1 MSTRL
6 TYCVS
11 EELWVEAFRKL
22 EERILKLST
31 LLKCGTTVKYGDG
44 VQSAP
49 CTSELW
55 RTYIRTEHDEYTC
68 YFRHWFRKIDDKP
81 VLCRFS
87 HTALMPLV
95 RSCVWQTLLAE
106 FITGKLAGR
115 DAVRRRVEEEL
126 EHYSNLKSSEVRRQ
140 CGMLAQDFFG
150 LIKNH
155 LNSSEKP
162 LNRAGLG
169 SAEKMVIDLPGMS
182 YKSSRRGWSNR
193 TLRKTI
199 VQRIIDAGIGE
210 LPNRKEQEAFIW
222 KWVSVY
228 GELKQTAPKAIL
240 KALSSYYDSETGEV
254 LMKPWSKE
262 ELSEIRREARNRGV
276 AAKLLERATE
286 ISEKMSKGEK
296 LTPVEKVFKSK
307 HKNLFEP
314 VNSSGT
320 QQNQGSSE
328 VSEQNAICNRKQ
340 DIQKEFC
347 SETHQQKAEDSKRS
361 IYPLSKSSSETGLI
375 RNPRS
380 RK

>member
-11 EELWVEAFRKL
+11 EELWIKSVQKL
-22 EERILKLST
+22 EERISNLSKL
-31 LLKCGTTVKYGDG
+31 LRFCGTDVKHGDG
-44 VQSAP
+44 VKSAP

-55 RTYIRTEHDEYTC
+55 REQIGVEHDEYTC

-87 HTALMPLV
+87 HNALMPLV

-115 DAVRRRVEEEL
+115 DAVRTRVENEL
-126 EHYSNLKSSEVRRQ
+126 EHYSNLKSSELRQ
-140 CGMLAQDFFG
+140 KCGMLAQDFFG
-150 LIKNH
+150 LVKNH
-155 LNSSEKP
+155 LNSKDKP

-169 SAEKMVIDLPGMS
+169 GAEKMVINLPGMD
-182 YKSSRRGWSNR
+182 YRNARKGWSNR
-193 TLRKTI
+193 NLRRTL
-199 VQRIIDAGIGE
+199 VQRIVDSGIGD
-210 LPNRKEQEAFIW
+210 LPTRKEQEAFVW
-222 KWVSVY
+222 KWLSVY
-228 GELKQTAPKAIL
+228 GELKQTAPKAIM
-240 KALSSYYDSETGEV
+240 KALLSYYDGETGE
-254 LMKPWSKE
+254 LLIKPWSKE
-262 ELSEIRREARNRGV
+262 ELSEIRREARSKGCVNR
-276 AAKLLERATE
+276 LLERAAS

-296 LTPVEKVFKSK
+296 LTNAEKFFKFHHKELFEDVGNQEITSKSK
-307 HKNLFEP
+307 KS
-314 VNSSGT
+314 VA
-320 QQNQGSSE
+320 
-328 VSEQNAICNRKQ
+328 EQMSICKKKT

-347 SETHQQKAEDSKRS
+347 SATHQQKAKDSKRS